1 MSSNYNQSNTNNKVD
16 IELKMFEAINNKIEH
31 EDNLFVSRITW
42 FISLQALL
50 FFPVFLIFSQTT
62 EDSKSLTGLSQT
74 FFRHQENLLLGIML
88 TGLCFCFI
96 VLLGCQAGHLRVS
109 QLMELYRQKR
119 NQFYQDYSDYFH
131 VILDIKSSPWIRLLC
146 LIASF
151 GSIFIFSKL
160 WLFLEVIAG
169 INKNAMFVSFIIAT
183 IIDSIIMH
191 NLFDCVFDF
200 LCYQKPQKV
209 FYHVMFGIVVIIV
222 NCFIFL
228 YIVFNKVFLLWILGF
243 IVATVMFVLFKFLF
257 KVKLYICEKENYK
270 KLKKRATRIDNIVK
284 LSRHDRDDS

>member
-1 MSSNYNQSNTNNKVD
+1 MSSNYNQNNTDNRID
-16 IELKMFEAINNKIEH
+16 IELKIFEAINNKIEH

-62 EDSKSLTGLSQT
+62 ENVKSLTGLSQT
-74 FFRHQENLLLGIML
+74 FFRHQENLLVGIIL

-96 VLLGCQAGHLRVS
+96 VLLGCQAGHFRIS
-109 QLMELYRQKR
+109 QLTELYRQKR
-119 NQFYQDYSDYFH
+119 NQFCQDYSDYFH
-131 VILDIKSSPWIRLLC
+131 VILDIKSPPWIRLLC

-160 WLFLEVIAG
+160 WLFLEVIVG
-169 INKNAMFVSFIIAT
+169 INKNAILVSFIIAT

-191 NLFDCVFDF
+191 NLLDCVFDF
-200 LCYQKPQKV
+200 LHYQKPQKV
-209 FYHVMFGIVVIIV
+209 FHHIMFGIIVIIV

-228 YIVFNKVFLLWILGF
+228 YVTFNKVFLLWILVF
-243 IVATVMFVLFKFLF
+243 VFATVIFVLFKFLF
-257 KVKLYICEKENYK
+257 KVKLYICEKEKYK

-284 LSRHDRDDS
+284 LSRDDREDS